1 MNNFVI
7 EDKDIEQ
14 LTRTLLAA
22 DSTSTVVRG
31 TYFRSLIAMSQIKL
45 GMDKPRNTKVTR
57 YATLKPETRDAQ
69 LAALKEVHAH
79 AYNIVLEVIGNDPD
93 RNAKSVF
100 ARTAYSTLTAWV
112 KVNGSLLDLNLAD
125 VSKNR
130 VRQLTTKRQRPS
142 ASDPLPRAVANLV
155 RLATA
160 TASESP
166 KEAAEQ
172 LQAAMDAIGTAMI
185 ELGLTKV
192 ARSVETAG
200 KRDLPFRMG
209 ELTMWPVHSQ
219 QQHPA
224 LAS

>member
-14 LTRTLLAA
+14 LTRALLTA
-22 DSTSTVVRG
+22 DHTSATVRG

-45 GMDKPRNTKVTR
+45 GMDKPRATKASR
-57 YATLKPETRDAQ
+57 YVTLKPDARDAQ

-79 AYNIVLEVIGNDPD
+79 AYSIVLDVIGNDPE

-112 KVNGSLLDLNLAD
+112 KVNGSLCDLNLAD

-130 VRQLTTKRQRPS
+130 VRQLTAKRQRPS
-142 ASDPLPRAVANLV
+142 ASDPLPRAVASLV

-160 TASESP
+160 TATESP

-172 LQAAMDAIGTAMI
+172 LQAAMDAIGNAMI
-185 ELGLTKV
+185 DLGLTKV

-219 QQHPA
+219 QQPA
-224 LAS
+224 ALVS